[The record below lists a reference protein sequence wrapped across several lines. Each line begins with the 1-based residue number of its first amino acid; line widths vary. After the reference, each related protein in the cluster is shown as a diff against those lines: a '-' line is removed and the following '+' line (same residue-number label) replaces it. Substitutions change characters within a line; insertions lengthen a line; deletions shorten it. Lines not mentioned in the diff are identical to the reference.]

1 MLVAAYL
8 SNIDAN
14 FRTWPP
20 GAFIVDCQ
28 PLRHTSSLLAL
39 AALGLLASLPLG
51 LKSAQAGSATARP
64 DTMPVSQIHRGMK
77 GYGLTVFEGTR
88 PERFDV
94 EVIDVLKNFRP
105 RQDLI
110 LIKTKHPRL
119 EVVKVVAGMSG
130 SPIYLDNKMIGAYA
144 YGWSFGSEPVAGVT
158 PIDNM
163 LEEMVRPL
171 PDNIFG
177 WPLKPAPGKPSAA
190 HAMNDAG
197 RFRGARYDLN
207 EHAQALA
214 QRHAPPGTVT
224 AAPVATPLLV
234 GGMTNGAIAL
244 ARDLLSPLGMEPLQA
259 GGGGAQDPSAPKRYE
274 DGGAIGVQLIRGDMS
289 AMGLGT
295 VTRVE
300 GDKLVAFGH
309 PMMEAGVTSLPTCIG
324 KVLWFLAS
332 DQRSFKIGMGVRD
345 VGALIQDRQASITIS
360 HSAQAPVVPLKVSIK
375 GMPGLPSSN
384 WSFEIAHEKF
394 MTPSF
399 LAVAIGSA
407 VQSVANERQD
417 VSWTAVSKLKIR
429 GYGEL
434 RLEDYGVAI
443 GGTPEAG
450 EFARSNLV
458 RAVGAVM
465 NNPWQPAFIEG
476 AQIEIELHYARDI
489 LRLRGAELLEPEI
502 DAGKPA
508 RIRVTLVPYSGPEQ
522 TRVLSV
528 DLPAYLAGQT
538 VSLDIA
544 PGYMEEREVAAPD
557 SLKDMIN
564 NFVSPI
570 YPPKSLVV
578 SFDSGSGLAFRGRV
592 AKNLPPGAVD
602 AIRPTT
608 SSIGPDSVESSVRA
622 VTPIGQFVVGRDRVS
637 VAIRPALR

>member
-1 MLVAAYL
+1 
-8 SNIDAN
+8 
-14 FRTWPP
+14 
-20 GAFIVDCQ
+20 
-28 PLRHTSSLLAL
+28 
-39 AALGLLASLPLG
+39 
-51 LKSAQAGSATARP
+51 
-64 DTMPVSQIHRGMK
+64 MPVSQIHRGMK

-119 EVVKVVAGMSG
+119 EVAKVVAGMSG

-163 LEEMVRPL
+163 IEDLQRPL
-171 PDNIFG
+171 PDKIFG
-177 WPLKPAPGKPSAA
+177 WPLKPASGPASAA
-190 HAMNDAG
+190 GRHAMNTG
-197 RFRGARYDLN
+197 PRFHGARYDLR
-207 EHAQALA
+207 EHAAALA
-214 QRHAPPGTVT
+214 QRQAPIGAVT
-224 AAPVATPLLV
+224 AAPVATPQLV
-234 GGMTNGAIAL
+234 GGMCNGAIGL
-244 ARDLLSPLGMEPLQA
+244 ARDLLAPLGIEPLQA
-259 GGGGAQDPSAPKRYE
+259 GGGGAQDPAAPTRYE

-309 PMMEAGVTSLPTCIG
+309 PMMEAGVTALPTCIG

-345 VGALIQDRQASITIS
+345 VGALVQDRQASITIS
-360 HSAQAPVVPLKVSIK
+360 HSARAPVVPLKVSIK

-399 LAVAIGSA
+399 MAVAIGSA
-407 VQSVANERQD
+407 LQSVANERQD
-417 VSWTAVSKLKIR
+417 VSWTAVSKLKIS
-429 GYGEL
+429 GYGEI
-434 RLEDYGVAI
+434 RLEDYGVAM

-458 RAVGAVM
+458 RAVGAVL

-476 AQIEIELHYARDI
+476 AEIEVELHYARDI

-502 DAGKPA
+502 DAGQPA

-528 DLPAYLAGQT
+528 DLPKHLAGQT

-544 PGYMEEREVAAPD
+544 PGYTEEREVAAPD
-557 SLKDMIN
+557 SLKDMIS
-564 NFVSPI
+564 NFVRPI

-578 SFDSGSGLAFRGRV
+578 SFGSGSGLAFRGRV

-622 VTPIGQFVVGRDRVS
+622 VTSIGQFVVGRDRVS

>member
-1 MLVAAYL
+1 
-8 SNIDAN
+8 
-14 FRTWPP
+14 
-20 GAFIVDCQ
+20 
-28 PLRHTSSLLAL
+28 LRHTSSLLAL
-39 AALGLLASLPLG
+39 GALGLLASLPLG
-51 LKSAQAGSATARP
+51 LKTAQAGGATSRP

-119 EVVKVVAGMSG
+119 EIAKVVAGMSG
-130 SPIYLDNKMIGAYA
+130 SPVYLDNKMIGAYA

-163 LEEMVRPL
+163 IEDLQRPL
-171 PDNIFG
+171 PDKIFG
-177 WPLKPAPGKPSAA
+177 WPLKTAAAPAGKADGA
-190 HAMNDAG
+190 HALNDSA
-197 RFRGARYDLN
+197 RFRGARYDLQ

-214 QRHAPPGTVT
+214 QRHAPAGTVT
-224 AAPVATPLLV
+224 ATPVATPLLV

-244 ARDLLSPLGMEPLQA
+244 TRDLLSPLGIEPLQA

-399 LAVAIGSA
+399 VAVAIGSA
-407 VQSVANERQD
+407 VQAVANERQD
-417 VSWTAVSKLKIR
+417 VSWTSVSKLKIK
-429 GYGEL
+429 GYGEIK
-434 RLEDYGVAI
+434 LEDYGVAI

-458 RAVGAVM
+458 RAIGSIM
-465 NNPWQPAFIEG
+465 NNPWQNAIIEG
-476 AQIEIELHYARDI
+476 AEIEVELHYARDI

-508 RIRVTLVPYSGPEQ
+508 HIRVTLVPYSGPEQ

-538 VSLDIA
+538 VSLDVA

-557 SLKDMIN
+557 SLKDMIG

-608 SSIGPDSVESSVRA
+608 SSIGPDSVESSVR
-622 VTPIGQFVVGRDRVS
+622 VVSPIGQFVVGRDRVS
-637 VAIRPALR
+637 VVIHPALR

>member
-1 MLVAAYL
+1 
-8 SNIDAN
+8 
-14 FRTWPP
+14 
-20 GAFIVDCQ
+20 
-28 PLRHTSSLLAL
+28 LRHLSSVLGL
-39 AALGLLASLPLG
+39 AALGLLATLPLGIG
-51 LKSAQAGSATARP
+51 LKSASAGAASSRP
-64 DTMPVSQIHRGMK
+64 DTLPVSQVKRGMK

-94 EVIDVLKNFRP
+94 EVIDVLRNFRP

-119 EVVKVVAGMSG
+119 EVAKVVAGMSG

-158 PIDNM
+158 PIENM
-163 LEEMVRPL
+163 IEDLQRPL
-171 PDNIFG
+171 PDRIFG
-177 WPLKPAPGKPSAA
+177 WPLKPSSSSATGA
-190 HAMNDAG
+190 QAFNDAS
-197 RFRGARYDLN
+197 RFRGAKYDLR
-207 EHAQALA
+207 EHAAALA
-214 QRHAPPGTVT
+214 QRRAPAGAIT

-234 GGMTNGAIAL
+234 GGMSNGAIGM
-244 ARDLLSPLGMEPLQA
+244 ARDLLAPLGMEPLQA
-259 GGGGAQDPSAPKRYE
+259 GGGGGQDPSAPQRYE
-274 DGGAIGVQLIRGDMS
+274 DGGAVGVQLIRGDMS

-309 PMMEAGVTSLPTCIG
+309 PMMEAGVTALPTCIG

-345 VGALIQDRQASITIS
+345 VGALVQDRQSSIVVS
-360 HSAQAPVVPLKVSIK
+360 HSARAPVVPLKVSIK

-399 LAVAIGSA
+399 VAVAIGSA
-407 VQSVANERQD
+407 LQAVANERQD
-417 VSWTAVSKLKIR
+417 VSWTAVSKLRIQ
-429 GYGEL
+429 GQGEL
-434 RLEDYGVAI
+434 RLEDYGVAM

-458 RAVGAVM
+458 RAIGSVM
-465 NNPWQPAFIEG
+465 NNPWQPAFVEG
-476 AQIEIELHYARDI
+476 AEVEIELHYARDI

-528 DLPAYLAGQT
+528 ELPPHLAGQT
-538 VSLDIA
+538 VSLDVA

-557 SLKDMIN
+557 SLKEMIG

-578 SFDSGSGLAFRGRV
+578 SYDSGSGLAFRGRV

-637 VAIRPALR
+637 VVIRPALR

>member
-1 MLVAAYL
+1 
-8 SNIDAN
+8 
-14 FRTWPP
+14 
-20 GAFIVDCQ
+20 
-28 PLRHTSSLLAL
+28 LRHLSPLLAF
-39 AALGLLASLPLG
+39 AALGLLASLPVG
-51 LKSAQAGSATARP
+51 LKSAQAGGATSRP

-119 EVVKVVAGMSG
+119 EVAKVVAGMSG

-163 LEEMVRPL
+163 IEDLQRPL
-171 PDNIFG
+171 PDKIFG
-177 WPLKPAPGKPSAA
+177 WPLKPASGPASAA
-190 HAMNDAG
+190 GRHAMNTG
-197 RFRGARYDLN
+197 PRFHGARYDLR
-207 EHAQALA
+207 EHAAALA
-214 QRHAPPGTVT
+214 QRQAPIGAVT

-234 GGMTNGAIAL
+234 GGMSNGAIGL
-244 ARDLLSPLGMEPLQA
+244 ARDLLAPLGIEPLQA
-259 GGGGAQDPSAPKRYE
+259 GGGGAQDPAAPTRYE

-309 PMMEAGVTSLPTCIG
+309 PMMEAGVTALPTCIG

-345 VGALIQDRQASITIS
+345 VGALVQDRQASITIS
-360 HSAQAPVVPLKVSIK
+360 HSARAPVVPLKVSIK

-399 LAVAIGSA
+399 MAVAIGSA
-407 VQSVANERQD
+407 LQSVANERQD
-417 VSWTAVSKLKIR
+417 VSWTAVSKLKIS
-429 GYGEL
+429 GYGEI
-434 RLEDYGVAI
+434 RLEDYGVAM

-458 RAVGAVM
+458 RAVGAVL

-476 AQIEIELHYARDI
+476 AEIEVELHYARDI

-502 DAGKPA
+502 DAGQPA

-522 TRVLSV
+522 TRVLTV
-528 DLPAYLAGQT
+528 DLPKHLAGQT

-544 PGYMEEREVAAPD
+544 PGYTEEREVAAPD
-557 SLKDMIN
+557 SLKDMIS
-564 NFVSPI
+564 NFVRPI

-578 SFDSGSGLAFRGRV
+578 SFGSGSGLAFRGRV

-622 VTPIGQFVVGRDRVS
+622 VTSIGQFVVGRDRVS

>member
-1 MLVAAYL
+1 MRY
-8 SNIDAN
+8 
-14 FRTWPP
+14 
-20 GAFIVDCQ
+20 
-28 PLRHTSSLLAL
+28 TSSLLAL
-39 AALGLLASLPLG
+39 AFLGLLAPLPLG
-51 LKSAQAGSATARP
+51 LKPAQAGTATARP
-64 DTMPVSQIHRGMK
+64 DTMPVSQIKRGMK

-110 LIKTKHPRL
+110 LVKTKHPRL
-119 EVVKVVAGMSG
+119 EVAKVVAGMSG

-144 YGWSFGSEPVAGVT
+144 YGWSFGAEPVAGVT

-163 LEEMVRPL
+163 IDDLVRPL
-171 PDNIFG
+171 PSQIFG
-177 WPLKPAPGKPSAA
+177 WPLKTATNSSKASGA
-190 HAMNDAG
+190 HASVDAA
-197 RFRGARYDLN
+197 RFRGGRYDLS
-207 EHAQALA
+207 EHAAALA
-214 QRHAPPGTVT
+214 HLRTPAT
-224 AAPVATPLLV
+224 ASAATPVATPLLV
-234 GGMTNGAIAL
+234 GGMTNGAISL
-244 ARDLLSPLGMEPLQA
+244 TRDLMTPLGLEPLQA
-259 GGGGAQDPSAPKRYE
+259 GGGGGQDPSAPKRYE

-309 PMMEAGVTSLPTCIG
+309 PMMEAGVTALPTTIG

-345 VGALIQDRQASITIS
+345 VGALIQDRQASIVIS

-399 LAVAIGSA
+399 VAVAIGSA
-407 VQSVANERQD
+407 LQAVANERQD
-417 VSWTAVSKLKIR
+417 VSWTASSKLKIK
-429 GYGEL
+429 GFGEVKF
-434 RLEDYGVAI
+434 EDYGVAI

-458 RAVGAVM
+458 RAIGAVM

-476 AQIEIELHYARDI
+476 AEIEVELHYAREI

-508 RIRVTLVPYSGPEQ
+508 RIRVTLVPYTGPEQ
-522 TRVLSV
+522 TRVISV
-528 DLPAYLAGQT
+528 DLPSYLAGQT

-544 PGYMEEREVAAPD
+544 PGYTEEREVAAPD
-557 SLKDMIN
+557 SLKDMIQ

-570 YPPKSLVV
+570 YPPQSLVV
-578 SFDSGSGLAFRGRV
+578 SFGSGSGLAFRGRV

-602 AIRPTT
+602 SIRPTT
-608 SSIGPDSVESSVRA
+608 SSIAPDAVESSVRA
-622 VTPIGQFVVGRDRVS
+622 VTPIGKFVVGRDRVS
-637 VAIRPALR
+637 VNIRPVLR

>member
-1 MLVAAYL
+1 
-8 SNIDAN
+8 
-14 FRTWPP
+14 
-20 GAFIVDCQ
+20 
-28 PLRHTSSLLAL
+28 LRHTSSLLAF
-39 AALGLLASLPLG
+39 AALALLASLPQG
-51 LKSAQAGSATARP
+51 LKSAQAGSATSRP

-119 EVVKVVAGMSG
+119 EVAKVVAGMSG

-163 LEEMVRPL
+163 LEEMQRPL
-171 PDNIFG
+171 PDKIFG
-177 WPLKPAPGKPSAA
+177 WPLKPAASSGAAATTGA

-197 RFRGARYDLN
+197 RFRGSSYDLR
-207 EHAQALA
+207 EHAAALA
-214 QRHAPPGTVT
+214 QRRAPAGTVT
-224 AAPVATPLLV
+224 ASPVATPLLV
-234 GGMTNGAIAL
+234 GGMSNGALGL
-244 ARDLLSPLGMEPLQA
+244 ARDLLSPLGLEPLQA
-259 GGGGAQDPSAPKRYE
+259 GGGGAQDPAAPKRYE

-360 HSAQAPVVPLKVSIK
+360 HTAVAPVVPLKVSIK

-399 LAVAIGSA
+399 MAVAIGSA
-407 VQSVANERQD
+407 LQAVANERQD
-417 VSWTAVSKLKIR
+417 VSWTAVSKLKIK
-429 GYGEL
+429 GYGEI

-458 RAVGAVM
+458 RAAGAVM
-465 NNPWQPAFIEG
+465 NNAWQPAFIEG
-476 AQIEIELHYARDI
+476 AEIEVELHYARDI

-522 TRVLSV
+522 TRIISV

-538 VSLDIA
+538 VSLDIV
-544 PGYMEEREVAAPD
+544 PGYTEEREVAAPD
-557 SLKDMIN
+557 SLKDMIS

-578 SFDSGSGLAFRGRV
+578 SYDSGSGLAFRGRV

-608 SSIGPDSVESSVRA
+608 SSIGPDSVESSVRQ
-622 VTPIGQFVVGRDRVS
+622 VTPIGSFVVGRDRVS
-637 VAIRPALR
+637 VVIRPALR